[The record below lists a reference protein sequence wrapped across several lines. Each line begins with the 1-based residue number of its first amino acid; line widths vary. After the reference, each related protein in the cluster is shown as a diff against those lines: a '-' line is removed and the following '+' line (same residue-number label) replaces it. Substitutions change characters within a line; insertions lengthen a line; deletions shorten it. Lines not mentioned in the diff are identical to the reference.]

1 MMICIQIVYIY
12 IYIYVSLRQAIRNGK
27 NKYSLSITTRLPL
40 SLVNLLLF
48 GGMQ

>member
-48 GGMQ
+48 GGVQ